1 MDRFGSMGTRL
12 YRILIAED
20 EEIARRALCL
30 ACEKSGCPV
39 EVVFEAATGRQV
51 VEAVGKLQPDIILMD
66 VVMPGV
72 DGLTATRYVHQLY
85 PTTKVAIVSAY
96 DKFDYAQEALRAG
109 AVDYLLKPVRPEQLT
124 ALLKRLCADLD
135 AGDAK
140 KAAIAVSSDILEK
153 DSTGLEQYRPHDV
166 ALKHAQAYISENYA
180 RGLTLKQAAAHA
192 HMAPT
197 YFSRIFKQEIGC
209 TFSEYVTHIRLQQAK
224 HLLSTTT
231 LSIAEIAHAVG
242 YQGPNYLTEVFKAVE
257 GTTPGSYR
265 RTHDEH

>member
-1 MDRFGSMGTRL
+1 MGTHL

-51 VEAVGKLQPDIILMD
+51 VEAVSKLRPDIILMD
-66 VVMPGV
+66 VVLPGV

-85 PTTKVAIVSAY
+85 PGTKVAIVSAY

-109 AVDYLLKPVRPEQLT
+109 AVDYLLKPVRSEQLT

-140 KAAIAVSSDILEK
+140 KAAIAVSPALFEK
-153 DSTGLEQYRPHDV
+153 ETADPEQDRPHNV
-166 ALKHAQAYISENYA
+166 ALKHAEAYINENYA
-180 RGLTLKQAAAHA
+180 RGLTLKQVAAHA

-197 YFSRIFKQEIGC
+197 YFSRIFKQETGC
-209 TFSEYVTHIRLQQAK
+209 TFSEYVTRVRLQKAK
-224 HLLSTTT
+224 QLLCTTT
-231 LSIAEIAHAVG
+231 LSITEIAHAVG
-242 YQGPNYLTEVFKAVE
+242 YQGPNYLAEVFKAVE
-257 GTTPGSYR
+257 GITPSSYR
-265 RTHDEH
+265 RTHSRA